1 MFGQVSGLARTGAL
15 VLVAGAL
22 VLGLSACGGTTEAA
36 STGGAFLVP
45 AGVPAFLAIDADPAS
60 PQWKTLKQLAAKFP
74 DERDAVQ
81 AAKQQLRKHALDWDK
96 DVKPALGSELD
107 LVLLDLDKGG
117 QDAVGLLQPDD
128 DDAFERVM
136 AQANATGDSKLVYD
150 DFHGWKVL
158 AETQAQI
165 DRFESMSDS
174 AQDTL
179 DQDASFRSAMSST
192 PADALVKA
200 YVDGRKVMSKID
212 ASVGADQ
219 QKFVQDLG
227 SLDWAALSLAAKPD
241 GIGFDTTV
249 HGTPGSLF
257 GPGKTGRPFA
267 ARLPATAPGDAV
279 LYYTFHGAGGI
290 FSRLD
295 DTAAFGT
302 KLGPFAD
309 VLGKLGSLLEGENAI
324 YVRPPASGRLPEVTL
339 VTRPKR
345 GVSGRSTLDHILAG
359 YRKQLGVLPRHGT
372 VAGTPASTL
381 GLGKVTLSW
390 ADVDGRFVIS
400 DLPAGIAAVKS
411 PGTPLAE
418 SATFREAVQTA
429 GMPAQTHGFLYV
441 DVRAGTG
448 LVEKLSGTKLP
459 AAISR
464 NLKPLRS
471 ALEYAVSRQHQLSV
485 RVFLQIR

>member
-1 MFGQVSGLARTGAL
+1 VSGFARTGAL
-15 VLVAGAL
+15 VLLSGAL
-22 VLGLSACGGTTEAA
+22 VLGLAACGGTTESA
-36 STGGAFLVP
+36 STGGASIVP
-45 AGVPAFLAIDADPAS
+45 AGVPAFLALDADPAS
-60 PQWKTLKQLAAKFP
+60 SQWKTLEQLAAKFP
-74 DERDAVQ
+74 DERGAL
-81 AAKQQLRKHALDWDK
+81 ARAKQELQKQGLDWDH
-96 DVKPALGSELD
+96 DVRPALGSELD
-107 LVLLDLDKGG
+107 LVLLDLDDGG
-117 QDAVGLLQPDD
+117 RNAVGLLQPDD
-128 DDAFERVM
+128 DGAFDRVVQ
-136 AQANATGDSKLVYD
+136 QANAKGGSKIVYD
-150 DFHGWKVL
+150 DFRGWKVL
-158 AETQAQI
+158 AETQALI
-165 DRFESMSDS
+165 DRFESMSDA
-174 AQDTL
+174 AQGTL

-200 YVDGRKVMSKID
+200 YVDGRKVMSKLD

-257 GPGKTGRPFA
+257 GPGKTGRPFT

-290 FSRLD
+290 FSKLD
-295 DTAAFGT
+295 QSAAFGAR
-302 KLGPFAD
+302 LGPLRD
-309 VLGKLGSLLEGENAI
+309 VLGRIGSLLDGENAV

-339 VTRPKR
+339 VTEPKQ
-345 GVSGRSTLDHILAG
+345 GVSGRATLDHILAG
-359 YRKQLGVLPRHGT
+359 YRKQLGVVPRHGT

-381 GLGKVTLSW
+381 ELGKVRLSW
-390 ADVDGRFVIS
+390 ADVGGRFVIS
-400 DLPAGIAAVKS
+400 DLPSGIAAVKN
-411 PGTPLAE
+411 PGRPLAD
-418 SATFREAVQTA
+418 SATFRQAVQTA
-429 GMPAQTHGFLYV
+429 GMPARTHGFLYV

-459 AAISR
+459 AAVSR

-471 ALEYAVSRQHQLSV
+471 ALEYAVSHQHQLSV